1 MLKINYFAKT
11 NYRGKG
17 EVFGIKREDRRLHIY
32 ILGRTGMG
40 KTTLL
45 LNMILNDIYG
55 GEGVGFIDPHGDAA
69 ERLLEMIP
77 KKRAKDLIYFDP
89 TKKSSPSLNVFK
101 GVRRKRRDLVASNL
115 ISSFKRL
122 WRGFWG
128 PRLEY
133 LLRNS
138 ILTLLE
144 DPKDHTLGEVS
155 KLFTSEGFR
164 RDILARLRDR
174 KLKDFWSHDFP
185 KFFLKGSAAESI
197 AAILNKIGALNLNP
211 ILDRTINRK
220 DKNLEFRKLMDERK
234 IFIANLSKGRIGEDA
249 SMLLGSLILSSFY
262 LASLSREDIPEEER
276 ELFFLFV
283 DEFQEFLPENFSSI
297 LSESRKYGL
306 CLTLAHQYLGQL
318 EESLREAIFGNVG
331 TIIVFAVGPEDAK
344 FLEREFRPEFKMR
357 DLVEQGKYHIYL
369 KMAINGKTSGPFS
382 AFTLPPF
389 AVFKKGKVR

>member
-1 MLKINYFAKT
+1 
-11 NYRGKG
+11 
-17 EVFGIKREDRRLHIY
+17 
-32 ILGRTGMG
+32 
-40 KTTLL
+40 
-45 LNMILNDIYG
+45 
-55 GEGVGFIDPHGDAA
+55 
-69 ERLLEMIP
+69 
-77 KKRAKDLIYFDP
+77 
-89 TKKSSPSLNVFK
+89 
-101 GVRRKRRDLVASNL
+101 VASNL

-164 RDILARLRDR
+164 RDILTRLKDR
-174 KLKDFWSHDFP
+174 KLKDFWVHDFP

-220 DKNLEFRKLMDERK
+220 DKNLGFRKLMDERK

-318 EESLREAIFGNVG
+318 EENLREAIFGNVG

-357 DLVEQGKYHIYL
+357 DLVEQGKGHIYL
-369 KMAINGKTSGPFS
+369 KMAINGKTSRPFS
-382 AFTLPPF
+382 AFTLPLLPF
-389 AVFKKGKVR
+389 YPILGKKNLRGFHP